1 MGNEPIDIRYVR
13 VRDIAGEKKIMR
25 SALILA
31 GGSGRRLGCK
41 EKALIPIKGRTILE
55 YNLDLFERLV
65 DEVIISVRDDEQKC
79 VLVQY
84 TGERTII
91 ADHYTDVG
99 PLAGILE
106 GLKEAE
112 GEYVFIT
119 ACDMPFLN
127 LEVIEMLFQRA
138 IGHDA
143 AIPVWENKMLEPLHA
158 VYRTSPMVIETEK
171 ALKNGD
177 KIALAPVFNMKD
189 VVYVDMEDVRAIDP
203 GLRTFININTQ
214 EDMELIEE

>member
-1 MGNEPIDIRYVR
+1 
-13 VRDIAGEKKIMR
+13 MR

-31 GGSGRRLGCK
+31 GGRGRRLGYK

-55 YNLDLFERLV
+55 YNLDLLERLV

-79 VLVQY
+79 FLVEY

-91 ADHYTDVG
+91 ADHYTNVG

-106 GLKEAE
+106 GLKAAD

-127 LEVIEMLFQRA
+127 PEVVEMLFKRA
-138 IGHDA
+138 KGHDA
-143 AIPVWENKMLEPLHA
+143 AIPVWDNEMLEPLHA
-158 VYRTSPMVIETEK
+158 VYRNGPMAIETEK
-171 ALKNGD
+171 AIKNGD
-177 KIALAPVFNMKD
+177 KIALAPVFNLKD
-189 VVYVDMEDVRAIDP
+189 VVLVDMEDVRAIDP

>member
-1 MGNEPIDIRYVR
+1 
-13 VRDIAGEKKIMR
+13 MR

-55 YNLDLFERLV
+55 YNLDLLERLV
-65 DEVIISVRDDEQKC
+65 DEVIISVRDDEQKGI
-79 VLVQY
+79 LKEY

-119 ACDMPFLN
+119 ACDMPFLDP
-127 LEVIEMLFQRA
+127 EVVEMLFQRA
-138 IGHDA
+138 NGHDA
-143 AIPVWENKMLEPLHA
+143 AIPAWENEMLEPLHA
-158 VYRTSPMVIETEK
+158 VYRTRPMAIETEK
-171 ALKNGD
+171 AIQNDD
-177 KIALAPVFNMKD
+177 KIILAPVFKLKD
-189 VVYVDMEDVRAIDP
+189 VVLVDMEDVRALDP
-203 GLRTFININTQ
+203 GLRTFININTL
-214 EDMELIEE
+214 EDMELIKE

>member
-1 MGNEPIDIRYVR
+1 
-13 VRDIAGEKKIMR
+13 MR

-55 YNLDLFERLV
+55 YNLELLERLV
-65 DEVIISVRDDEQKC
+65 DEVIISVRDDEQKGI
-79 VLVQY
+79 LKEY

-119 ACDMPFLN
+119 ACDMPFLDP
-127 LEVIEMLFQRA
+127 EVVEMLFQRA
-138 IGHDA
+138 NGHDA
-143 AIPVWENKMLEPLHA
+143 AIPAWENEMLEPLHA
-158 VYRTSPMVIETEK
+158 VYRTRPMAIETEK
-171 ALKNGD
+171 AIQNDD
-177 KIALAPVFNMKD
+177 KIILAPVFKLKD
-189 VVYVDMEDVRAIDP
+189 VVLVDMEDVRALDP
-203 GLRTFININTQ
+203 GLRTFININTL
-214 EDMELIEE
+214 EDMELIKE

>member
-1 MGNEPIDIRYVR
+1 M
-13 VRDIAGEKKIMR
+13 
-25 SALILA
+25 ILA
-31 GGSGRRLGCK
+31 GGRGRRLGYK

-55 YNLDLFERLV
+55 YNLDLLERLV

-79 VLVQY
+79 FLVEY

-106 GLKEAE
+106 GLKAAD

-127 LEVIEMLFQRA
+127 PEVVEMLFKRA
-138 IGHDA
+138 KGHDA
-143 AIPVWENKMLEPLHA
+143 AIPVWDNEMLEPLHA
-158 VYRTSPMVIETEK
+158 VYRNGPMAIETEK
-171 ALKNGD
+171 AIKNGD
-177 KIALAPVFNMKD
+177 KIALAPVFNLKD
-189 VVYVDMEDVRAIDP
+189 VVFVDMEDVRAIDP

>member
-1 MGNEPIDIRYVR
+1 
-13 VRDIAGEKKIMR
+13 MR

-31 GGSGRRLGCK
+31 GGRGRRLGYE
-41 EKALIPIKGRTILE
+41 EKALIPFKGRTILE
-55 YNLDLFERLV
+55 YNLDLLERLV

-79 VLVQY
+79 FLVEY

-91 ADHYTDVG
+91 ADHYTNVG

-106 GLKEAE
+106 GLKAAD

-127 LEVIEMLFQRA
+127 PEVVEMLFKRA
-138 IGHDA
+138 KGHDA
-143 AIPVWENKMLEPLHA
+143 AIPVWDNEMLEPLHA
-158 VYRTSPMVIETEK
+158 VYRNGPMAIETEK
-171 ALKNGD
+171 AIKNGD
-177 KIALAPVFNMKD
+177 KIALAPVFNLKD
-189 VVYVDMEDVRAIDP
+189 VVLVDMEDVRAIDP

>member
-1 MGNEPIDIRYVR
+1 
-13 VRDIAGEKKIMR
+13 MR

-55 YNLDLFERLV
+55 YNLDLLERLV
-65 DEVIISVRDDEQKC
+65 DEVIISVRDDEQKGI
-79 VLVQY
+79 LKEY

-119 ACDMPFLN
+119 ACDMPFLDP
-127 LEVIEMLFQRA
+127 EVVEMLFQRA

-143 AIPVWENKMLEPLHA
+143 AIPAWENEMLEPLHA
-158 VYRTSPMVIETEK
+158 VYRTRPMAIETEK
-171 ALKNGD
+171 AIQNDD
-177 KIALAPVFNMKD
+177 KIILAPVFKLKD
-189 VVYVDMEDVRAIDP
+189 LVLVDMEDVRALDP
-203 GLRTFININTQ
+203 GLRTFININTL
-214 EDMELIEE
+214 EDMELIKE

>member
-1 MGNEPIDIRYVR
+1 
-13 VRDIAGEKKIMR
+13 MR

-31 GGSGRRLGCK
+31 GGRGRRLGYK

-55 YNLDLFERLV
+55 YNLDLLERLV

-79 VLVQY
+79 FLVEY

-91 ADHYTDVG
+91 ADHYTNVG

-106 GLKEAE
+106 GLKAAD

-127 LEVIEMLFQRA
+127 PEVVEMLFKRA
-138 IGHDA
+138 KGHDA
-143 AIPVWENKMLEPLHA
+143 AIPVWDNEMLEPLHA
-158 VYRTSPMVIETEK
+158 VYRNGPMAIETEK
-171 ALKNGD
+171 AIKNGD
-177 KIALAPVFNMKD
+177 KIALAPVFNLKD
-189 VVYVDMEDVRAIDP
+189 VVLVDMEDVRVIDP

>member
-1 MGNEPIDIRYVR
+1 
-13 VRDIAGEKKIMR
+13 MR
-25 SALILA
+25 SALILV
-31 GGSGRRLGCK
+31 GGRGRRLGYK
-41 EKALIPIKGRTILE
+41 EKALIPFKGRTILE
-55 YNLDLFERLV
+55 YNLDLLERLV

-79 VLVQY
+79 FLVEY

-91 ADHYTDVG
+91 ADHYTNVG

-106 GLKEAE
+106 GLKAAD

-127 LEVIEMLFQRA
+127 PEVVEMLFKRA
-138 IGHDA
+138 KGHDA
-143 AIPVWENKMLEPLHA
+143 AIPVWDNEMLEPLHA
-158 VYRTSPMVIETEK
+158 VYRNGPMAIETEK
-171 ALKNGD
+171 AIKNGD
-177 KIALAPVFNMKD
+177 KIALAPVFNLKD
-189 VVYVDMEDVRAIDP
+189 VVLVDMEDVRAIDP

>member
-1 MGNEPIDIRYVR
+1 M
-13 VRDIAGEKKIMR
+13 
-25 SALILA
+25 ILA
-31 GGSGRRLGCK
+31 GGRGRRLGYK

-55 YNLDLFERLV
+55 YNLDLLERLV

-79 VLVQY
+79 ILVEY

-91 ADHYTDVG
+91 ADHYTNVG

-106 GLKEAE
+106 GLKAAD

-127 LEVIEMLFQRA
+127 PEVVEMLFKRA
-138 IGHDA
+138 KGHDA
-143 AIPVWENKMLEPLHA
+143 AIPVWDNEMLEPLHA
-158 VYRTSPMVIETEK
+158 VYRNGPMAIETEK
-171 ALKNGD
+171 AIKNGD
-177 KIALAPVFNMKD
+177 KIALAPVFNLKD
-189 VVYVDMEDVRAIDP
+189 VVLVDMEDVRAIDP

>member
-1 MGNEPIDIRYVR
+1 
-13 VRDIAGEKKIMR
+13 MR

-55 YNLDLFERLV
+55 YNLDLLERLV
-65 DEVIISVRDDEQKC
+65 DEVIISVRDDEQKGI
-79 VLVQY
+79 LEEY

-91 ADHYTDVG
+91 ADHYTDIG

-119 ACDMPFLN
+119 ACDMPFLDP
-127 LEVIEMLFQRA
+127 EVVEMLFQRA
-138 IGHDA
+138 NGHDA
-143 AIPVWENKMLEPLHA
+143 AIPAWENEMLEP
-158 VYRTSPMVIETEK
+158 
-171 ALKNGD
+171 
-177 KIALAPVFNMKD
+177 
-189 VVYVDMEDVRAIDP
+189 
-203 GLRTFININTQ
+203 
-214 EDMELIEE
+214 

>member
-1 MGNEPIDIRYVR
+1 
-13 VRDIAGEKKIMR
+13 MR

-55 YNLDLFERLV
+55 YNLDLLERLV

-79 VLVQY
+79 ILEEY

-119 ACDMPFLN
+119 ACDMPFLDP
-127 LEVIEMLFQRA
+127 EVVEMLFQRA
-138 IGHDA
+138 NGHDA
-143 AIPVWENKMLEPLHA
+143 AIPAWENEMLEPLHA
-158 VYRTSPMVIETEK
+158 VYRTRPMAIETEK
-171 ALKNGD
+171 AIQNDD
-177 KIALAPVFNMKD
+177 KIILAPVFKLKD
-189 VVYVDMEDVRAIDP
+189 VVLVDMEDVRALDP
-203 GLRTFININTQ
+203 GLRTFININTL